1 MNGIICLD
9 KPQGFTSFD
18 AVAKLR
24 GILQTRRLG
33 HGGTLDPMA
42 TGVLPIFVGNATK
55 ACDIMPDNTKSYRA
69 GFRLGQVSDTQDVTG
84 TILAEYQ
91 KEVPQEDIL
100 AVIPEFTGKIMQL
113 PPMYSAV
120 QVNGKRL
127 YDLARQGIE
136 VERTPREI
144 EVFSIDLADYDESAR
159 EGVLEI
165 SCGKGTY
172 IRTIIN
178 DIGERLGCGG
188 IMTSLVRTSSGG
200 FTLADCHTF
209 EELQQKLGI
218 SYLFIAHDLLVVQHI
233 SKRIAVMYLGRIV
246 ETAESDEIINHPQHP
261 YTQSLI
267 SAIPIPD
274 PDIAKTR
281 HRIPLEGDVPSPM
294 NMPSGCPFRTRCR
307 YATERCAKECPSL
320 QETAPGHSIACWN
333 PHY

>member
-178 DIGERLGCGG
+178 DIGERLGA
-188 IMTSLVRTSSGG
+188 RKNK
-200 FTLADCHTF
+200 F
-209 EELQQKLGI
+209 
-218 SYLFIAHDLLVVQHI
+218 
-233 SKRIAVMYLGRIV
+233 GRI
-246 ETAESDEIINHPQHP
+246 H
-261 YTQSLI
+261 
-267 SAIPIPD
+267 
-274 PDIAKTR
+274 
-281 HRIPLEGDVPSPM
+281 
-294 NMPSGCPFRTRCR
+294 
-307 YATERCAKECPSL
+307 
-320 QETAPGHSIACWN
+320 AC
-333 PHY
+333 